1 MLWWWEWRPMG
12 PLFFIQN
19 YFCLCVLSVPGHPP
33 LDSHLSG
40 EVTGD

>member
-1 MLWWWEWRPMG
+1 MVVGVEADGASSFYSER
-12 PLFFIQN
+12 
-19 YFCLCVLSVPGHPP
+19 FCLCVLSVPGHPP